1 MAFGSLASC
10 IPGHLQTH
18 IGLSAEPASR
28 AATSRPVHPVNPC
41 SSWTKYR
48 SPARVRRPPNGSAFA
63 WRLGFCGSP
72 PGRSDCPWE
81 RGRPARILFLLGVV
95 EHQRDFAGS
104 HHVGKNRNGQAE
116 GEPRRRC
123 RSIQVEELAEAAPG
137 FGVGGTPALPGS
149 HHPHDKPGPWFT
161 RSQGIQ
167 QGALCRPQESLPP
180 LRGSR
185 QDKGEAR
192 SRAGGG
198 QTPCAVSGYP
208 ARGQRAGSA
217 LPPGRVKDFA
227 WPPIGICRTI
237 GRERGGAPGFGLPAP
252 APSGKPGDT
261 R

>member
-63 WRLGFCGSP
+63 WRLRFCGSP

-81 RGRPARILFLLGVV
+81 RERPALILFLLGVA

-116 GEPRRRC
+116 GEPR
-123 RSIQVEELAEAAPG
+123 APLPVDPSG
-137 FGVGGTPALPGS
+137 GVGRVCARLCAGGTPALPGS
-149 HHPHDKPGPWFT
+149 LHPHDKPGTWFT

-167 QGALCRPQESLPP
+167 QGALCKPQESLPP
-180 LRGSR
+180 
-185 QDKGEAR
+185 
-192 SRAGGG
+192 
-198 QTPCAVSGYP
+198 
-208 ARGQRAGSA
+208 
-217 LPPGRVKDFA
+217 
-227 WPPIGICRTI
+227 
-237 GRERGGAPGFGLPAP
+237 
-252 APSGKPGDT
+252 
-261 R
+261 

>member
-1 MAFGSLASC
+1 MPGGSASAVPLQDGVIAPGSAGVPPASFSFWGSLS
-10 IPGHLQTH
+10 I
-18 IGLSAEPASR
+18 SATLR
-28 AATSRPVHPVNPC
+28 AATTLQKPQRP
-41 SSWTKYR
+41 S
-48 SPARVRRPPNGSAFA
+48 
-63 WRLGFCGSP
+63 
-72 PGRSDCPWE
+72 
-81 RGRPARILFLLGVV
+81 
-95 EHQRDFAGS
+95 
-104 HHVGKNRNGQAE
+104 
-116 GEPRRRC
+116 RRRTK
-123 RSIQVEELAEAAPG
+123 APLPVDPSV
-137 FGVGGTPALPGS
+137 GVGRGCARLCAGGTPALPGS
-149 HHPHDKPGPWFT
+149 LHPHDKPGTWFT

-208 ARGQRAGSA
+208 ARQQFAGGS
-217 LPPGRVKDFA
+217 LHPPRVKDFA